1 MERRTYMPKL
11 KHVPF
16 QFMNELKDDKQIITL
31 SGSVRKKWYEDDQ
44 CIDEASVQEALS
56 QATTPVVIRLNSPGG
71 DVFEG
76 ISIYN
81 LLKDSERDVTVEVT
95 GVAASAASII
105 AMGANRI
112 VMCKG
117 SSLMIHEA
125 STWAIG
131 NKADIQ
137 KTLNALET
145 IDSSI
150 ISIYAEKTG
159 LDDATLNDY
168 LVNETWFTAKE
179 AVETGFADEVKK
191 VAADE
196 IEQTA
201 MMNSVAVEIKLSEE
215 LQNALDEIKEVTAL
229 LKEEKPKK
237 LKIFGGNK

>member
-1 MERRTYMPKL
+1 MERRAYMPKL

-16 QFMNELKDDKQIITL
+16 QFTNELKDDKQIITL

-44 CIDEASVQEALS
+44 CIDEASVHEALN
-56 QATTPVVIRLNSPGG
+56 QATTPVIIRLNSPGG

-81 LLKDSERDVTVEVT
+81 LLKDSERDITVEVT

-105 AMGANRI
+105 AMGANRL

-131 NKADIQ
+131 NMADIQ

-150 ISIYAEKTG
+150 ISIYVEKTG

-168 LVNETWFTAKE
+168 LVNETWFTADE
-179 AVETGFADEVKK
+179 AVEVGFADEVKK
-191 VAADE
+191 V

-201 MMNSVAVEIKLSEE
+201 MMNSTDVEIKLSEE
-215 LQNALDEIKEVTAL
+215 LKNALEEIKEVKAL
-229 LKEEKPKK
+229 LVEEKPKK

>member
-1 MERRTYMPKL
+1 MPKL

-16 QFMNELKDDKQIITL
+16 QFTNELKDDKQIITL

-44 CIDEASVQEALS
+44 CIDEASVHEALN
-56 QATTPVVIRLNSPGG
+56 QATTPVIIRLNSPGG

-81 LLKDSERDVTVEVT
+81 LLKDSERDITVEVT

-105 AMGANRI
+105 AMGANRL

-150 ISIYAEKTG
+150 ISIYVEKTG

-168 LVNETWFTAKE
+168 LVNETWFTADE
-179 AVETGFADEVKK
+179 AVEVGFADEVKK
-191 VAADE
+191 V

-201 MMNSVAVEIKLSEE
+201 MMNSTDVEIKLSEE
-215 LQNALDEIKEVTAL
+215 LKNALEEIKEVKAL
-229 LKEEKPKK
+229 LVEEKPKK